1 MLQLDWHCSRKI
13 ISNLQTN
20 KFLPLFTLELA
31 IGITQVRSSSINN
44 RLLIF
49 GLSFWLS
56 KSSPFDFEITVY
68 FLSILWQWRLSY
80 IWDATRPSIW
90 IFCGAYI
97 LSQITPKCPPN
108 LVKIHE
114 AAIEK
119 KINFTYMYFKHI
131 WHIFHL
137 LPQTF
142 IFRMKKNLRY
152 LEGWGNLF
160 GVLELVDNTT
170 GAMNETSCPEF

>member
-44 RLLIF
+44 QLLIF
-49 GLSFWLS
+49 RSSVLLTLKSQSVSAQSFGSADCLPFEMSLGL
-56 KSSPFDFEITVY
+56 
-68 FLSILWQWRLSY
+68 QC
-80 IWDATRPSIW
+80 
-90 IFCGAYI
+90 IFHGAYI
-97 LSQITPKCPPN
+97 LSQITPKCPAN

-119 KINFTYMYFKHI
+119 KKINFTSVYFKHI
-131 WHIFHL
+131 LHIFHL

-142 IFRMKKNLRY
+142 IFRMKKNLRD
-152 LEGWGNLF
+152 LE
-160 GVLELVDNTT
+160 
-170 GAMNETSCPEF
+170 A